1 MALWTFKR
9 LLRSGIFGCL
19 TLLAVGQSA
28 QAAPPPISVS
38 AFADEGVAPDS
49 GGLFGFFA
57 GIDRSSALL
66 GDMWGLRRALSKSG
80 ISLAVLET
88 SEQLGNLTGGTRKGF
103 VYDGLTQIVG
113 QMDTRRAFG
122 HYGGLLNVSLLNLH
136 GSNLSTQNLQS
147 LQTASGIEG
156 DRSTRL
162 WEFWFDQKFLEED
175 RLSLRLGQQSLDQEF
190 MVSGNALYFVN
201 TMFGWPMLP
210 SANMPS
216 GGPAYP
222 LSALGVRMSAR
233 PVDGV
238 TVLAGVFNGNPVK
251 NDNGS
256 DPQTQNRHGTSF
268 PLNGGR
274 LYIAEAQLSY
284 PTLGSMVEPGQTK
297 SLGWTYKIGAWYN
310 SNMASDM
317 ALDANGLSLSD
328 PASNGNALQHPG
340 NYAFY
345 AVADQLVWRDDM
357 DPNRTI
363 ALFARLMGTPLKD
376 RNLIDASLNLGVL
389 MHSPLRNRPADS
401 VGIGMGYAHVSPRA
415 AQSDVSSHAFNG
427 VSAPVRSHEQ
437 FVEVT
442 YQYQWKPWLQI
453 QPDVQYVFNPGAGL
467 ANPNNLNN
475 PTLRI
480 HNELVVGV
488 RTNISF

>member
-1 MALWTFKR
+1 MNIWIFKR
-9 LLRSGIFGCL
+9 FLRSA
-19 TLLAVGQSA
+19 TLASLALQAVGQSA
-28 QAAPPPISVS
+28 QAAPPPISIP
-38 AFADEGVAPDS
+38 AFADEGAAPVS
-49 GGLFGFFA
+49 GSLFGFV
-57 GIDRSSALL
+57 GGMDRSSALL

-103 VYDGLTQIVG
+103 VYDGLTQIVA
-113 QMDTRRAFG
+113 QTDTQRAFG
-122 HYGGLLNVSLLNLH
+122 HYGGLLNVSFLNLH

-147 LQTASGIEG
+147 LQTASGIQG

-162 WEFWFDQKFLEED
+162 WEFWFDQKFTEED

-238 TVLAGVFNGNPVK
+238 TLLAGVFNGNPVK

-274 LYIAEAQLSY
+274 LYIAEAQFSY

-310 SNMASDM
+310 SNKASDM
-317 ALDANGLSLSD
+317 ALDVNGLSLSD

-345 AVADQLVWRDDM
+345 AVADQLVWRDDS

-363 ALFARLMGTPLKD
+363 ALFARVMGTPLRD
-376 RNLIDASLNLGVL
+376 RNLIDASLNVGVL
-389 MHSPLRNRPADS
+389 MHSPLHNRPADT
-401 VGIGMGYAHVSPRA
+401 VGVGMGYAHVSPRA
-415 AQSDVSSHAFNG
+415 AQLDVNSNAFSGTNSPIRSSEKFL
-427 VSAPVRSHEQ
+427 EM
-437 FVEVT
+437 T
-442 YQYQWKPWLQI
+442 YQYQLKPWIQI

-467 ANPNNLNN
+467 ANPNNPNN
-475 PTLRI
+475 PAARI
-480 HNELVVGV
+480 QNELVVGV